1 MRRNKGLHTRSL
13 FGGNLANVQVKT
25 AVGKGPQQLRR
36 QSLNECS
43 QSLSRSGHSLKVM
56 KSLTSG
62 LIPSQLD
69 LCPTATPKGEVDY
82 EHPSQGFQGLLVGS
96 ELGTQSVARSNR
108 DGTLSSNVSDH
119 SGVLVPN
126 VKVGGDESG
135 NRPTAFAPTHGAF
148 NSITG
153 QGFST

>member
-1 MRRNKGLHTRSL
+1 MFSILKP
-13 FGGNLANVQVKT
+13 FWPFA
-25 AVGKGPQQLRR
+25 
-36 QSLNECS
+36 QSHE
-43 QSLSRSGHSLKVM
+43 VPDVW
-56 KSLTSG
+56 
-62 LIPSQLD
+62 LIPQLD
-69 LCPTATPKGEVDY
+69 LCPTATLKGEVDY

-96 ELGTQSVARSNR
+96 ELGTQFVARSDR
-108 DGTLSSNVSDH
+108 DGTLSSSVSDH
-119 SGVLVPN
+119 SGGLVPN